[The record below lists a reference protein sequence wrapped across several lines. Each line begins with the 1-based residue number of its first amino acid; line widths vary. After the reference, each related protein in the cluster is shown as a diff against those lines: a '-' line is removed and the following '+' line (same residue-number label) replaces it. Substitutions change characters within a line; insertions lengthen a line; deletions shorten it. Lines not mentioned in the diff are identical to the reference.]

1 MERIGPD
8 KPRFYLKKAAILT
21 ETESTWIH
29 ELIRK
34 DYFQPTQPAE
44 GRGKPNLFSFND
56 LVKLEVLKVLG
67 KLNLLKTAAVAVV
80 KDTDMNKTGR
90 YYSMGPPDG
99 NHTTPPKSKTSVSA
113 RLRMSSLTSSW
124 KGWLQKTAPPRAKLS
139 ARRTRKKSLRSVSC
153 NAPVPATK
161 TISPTARLFAAWP
174 R

>member
-1 MERIGPD
+1 MEKIGPD

-56 LVKLEVLKVLG
+56 LVKLEVLKVFG
-67 KLNLLKTAAVAVV
+67 KLNLLKTAAIAVV
-80 KDTDMNKTGR
+80 KDMDVNKAGR

-99 NHTTPPKSKTSVSA
+99 NHTKWVRKFDTKPINDDYILSFNIDRIKRKLN
-113 RLRMSSLTSSW
+113 LRM
-124 KGWLQKTAPPRAKLS
+124 KIYA
-139 ARRTRKKSLRSVSC
+139 
-153 NAPVPATK
+153 
-161 TISPTARLFAAWP
+161 
-174 R
+174 